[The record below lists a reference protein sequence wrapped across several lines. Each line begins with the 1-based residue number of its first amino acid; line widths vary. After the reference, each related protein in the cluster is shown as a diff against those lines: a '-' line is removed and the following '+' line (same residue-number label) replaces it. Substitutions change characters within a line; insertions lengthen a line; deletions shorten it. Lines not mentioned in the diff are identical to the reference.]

1 MKLEKKEENIW
12 RKKTVCCKGE
22 EKGRRK
28 RKILDQVYAVRDSS
42 KESQKEKLEAVP
54 IGAWWDWV
62 GIGRYW
68 LLYDGTGSVAG
79 GTGWVEGELC
89 YYKASMPV
97 YIEKVEIWSGVI
109 IAGQRRTNKER

>member
-79 GTGWVEGELC
+79 GTRWYLVVLGQ
-89 YYKASMPV
+89 Y
-97 YIEKVEIWSGVI
+97 GVVLL
-109 IAGQRRTNKER
+109 GK